1 MTSIKRDIVAQI
13 QSESW
18 LAFLTHCFART
29 LNLLE
34 NDMAKEQR
42 MLRSTIDATSELSK
56 LTKKSSKIEG
66 TFQKIRDEVSLQCP
80 NFKVLYPTSSTV
92 YLQIIEKMFGTAI
105 KSLWTISLEKKLDP
119 EMKGV
124 IIGSQAQMVKFEY
137 LSDINILQV
146 LYRYSDNLSKTLQSP
161 KITAS
166 NGQKLS
172 NPTLK
177 TLISL
182 RSETLFN
189 NLWKILKKEANTS
202 GIEEP

>member
-1 MTSIKRDIVAQI
+1 
-13 QSESW
+13 
-18 LAFLTHCFART
+18 
-29 LNLLE
+29 
-34 NDMAKEQR
+34 MAKEQR

-56 LTKKSSKIEG
+56 LTKKSSKREG
-66 TFQKIRDEVSLQCP
+66 TFQKIHDEVSLQCP

-92 YLQIIEKMFGTAI
+92 CLQIIEKIFGTAI
-105 KSLWTISLEKKLDP
+105 KSLWTISLEKRLDP

-137 LSDINILQV
+137 LSDTNILQV

-166 NGQKLS
+166 NAQKLS

-189 NLWKILKKEANTS
+189 NLWKILKKEANTL

>member
-1 MTSIKRDIVAQI
+1 
-13 QSESW
+13 
-18 LAFLTHCFART
+18 
-29 LNLLE
+29 
-34 NDMAKEQR
+34 
-42 MLRSTIDATSELSK
+42 
-56 LTKKSSKIEG
+56 
-66 TFQKIRDEVSLQCP
+66 
-80 NFKVLYPTSSTV
+80 
-92 YLQIIEKMFGTAI
+92 
-105 KSLWTISLEKKLDP
+105 
-119 EMKGV
+119 
-124 IIGSQAQMVKFEY
+124 MVKFEY
-137 LSDINILQV
+137 LSDTNILQV